1 MWGEGSEAIGNM
13 FQISNQITLGKK
25 ETDIIEHLEQ
35 IVLELIEHEQNA
47 RERLYNENESLL
59 KDHIWRAYG
68 ILSHANAMSSSE
80 AINLT
85 SAIRLGLDMGLLD
98 GLSRQEMDRLFIA
111 AQPAHLQLIEQAV
124 LDEKERDIV
133 RASMLRNRMKDVQ
146 LKNS

>member
-1 MWGEGSEAIGNM
+1 
-13 FQISNQITLGKK
+13 
-25 ETDIIEHLEQ
+25 
-35 IVLELIEHEQNA
+35 
-47 RERLYNENESLL
+47 
-59 KDHIWRAYG
+59 
-68 ILSHANAMSSSE
+68 MSSSE

-111 AQPAHLQLIEQAV
+111 AQPAHLQLTQQAV